1 MNHATETV
9 RAPMRPVGGD
19 ERVLTI
25 DVLRGFALFGILL
38 VNFYGVGA
46 TGLADRVANGF
57 LFFFVSGKF
66 YPLFSF
72 LFGLGFGVML
82 LRSMDRG
89 AAIVPVYLRR
99 LAVLAVIG
107 VVHYVFL
114 WSGDILRDYAVLG
127 ALLLLFRNR
136 SPRFL
141 LAAALAAILIA
152 NAWGEYSVGNPP
164 PLRRAD
170 AETAYL
176 VDLNQL
182 ARFEEYRDASQALM
196 WARSDGTY
204 ADLVVAR
211 ARTLVLGLPW
221 FFSVWT
227 LQIFAMFLL
236 GLYAAKR
243 RLFEDVAAHR
253 RLAMGVL
260 TVGGVLGAAAMFLL
274 VVAPELAA
282 RGVDLIPGFRDRF
295 GGELY
300 MFGGPLLTVAYIA
313 GITLL
318 CERARVARRLAIL
331 APVGRMGLTNYLLQ
345 SVVGTSLYYG
355 YTFGLHGKV
364 GPALGILLST
374 AIFACQIPISHW
386 WMARFR
392 FGPAEWLWR
401 SLTYMRL
408 QPMRLAAPAP
418 QPALSPEAG
427 VAG

>member
-1 MNHATETV
+1 MNTATETL
-9 RAPMRPVGGD
+9 RAPMRPVASD

-25 DVLRGFALFGILL
+25 DILRGFALFGILL

-46 TGLADRVANGF
+46 TGVADRVANGF
-57 LFFFVSGKF
+57 LSFFVSGKF

-89 AAIVPVYLRR
+89 ASIVPVYLRR
-99 LAVLAVIG
+99 LGVLAVIG
-107 VVHYVFL
+107 VVHFVFL

-127 ALLLLFRNR
+127 VLLLVFRNR

-141 LAAALAAILIA
+141 LVAALAAIFIA
-152 NAWGEYSVGNPP
+152 STWGEYSVGNPP
-164 PLRRAD
+164 PIQRAD
-170 AETAYL
+170 AETEYL
-176 VDLNQL
+176 TELSQL
-182 ARFEEYRDASQALM
+182 ARFEENRDAGQALM

-204 ADLVVAR
+204 PDLVAAR
-211 ARTLVLGLPW
+211 ARILVVGLPW
-221 FFSVWT
+221 FFSFWS

-243 RLFEDVAAHR
+243 RLFENIAAHR
-253 RLAMGVL
+253 RLAVGVL
-260 TVGGVLGAAAMFLL
+260 AVGGTLGAAAMFLL
-274 VVAPELAA
+274 VIAPELAA
-282 RGVDLIPGFRDRF
+282 RGVDLLPGFRHRF
-295 GGELY
+295 VSELWI
-300 MFGGPLLTVAYIA
+300 FGGPLLTVAYIA
-313 GITLL
+313 GIALL
-318 CERARVARRLAIL
+318 CERARVARRLAVL
-331 APVGRMGLTNYLLQ
+331 APVGRMALTNYLLQ

-355 YTFGLHGKV
+355 YTFGLYGKV

-374 AIFACQIPISHW
+374 AVFACQIPISHW

-401 SLTYMRL
+401 SLTYLRP
-408 QPMRLAAPAP
+408 QPMRLAAPVP
-418 QPALSPEAG
+418 QLGLTPETG

>member
-1 MNHATETV
+1 MTTTTQAL
-9 RAPMRPVGGD
+9 RAPMRPVGRD

-38 VNFYGVGA
+38 VNFFGVGA
-46 TGLADRVANGF
+46 TGVADQVANGF
-57 LFFFVSGKF
+57 LYFFVSGKF

-82 LRSMDRG
+82 LRAMDRG
-89 AAIVPVYLRR
+89 TSILPVYLRR

-107 VVHYVFL
+107 VIHYVLL
-114 WSGDILRDYAVLG
+114 WDGDILRLYAVLG
-127 ALLLLFRNR
+127 VLLLLFRNR

-141 LAAALAAILIA
+141 LAAALAAILAA
-152 NAWGEYSVGNPP
+152 NAWGEYSVGEPP
-164 PLRRAD
+164 PVRRAD
-170 AETAYL
+170 AETEYL
-176 VDLNQL
+176 AELGQL
-182 ARFEEYRDASQALM
+182 ARYEEYRDANQAVM
-196 WARSDGTY
+196 WAQSDGTY
-204 ADLVVAR
+204 PDLVVAR
-211 ARTLVLGLPW
+211 ARTLVFGLPW
-221 FFSVWT
+221 FFSLWS
-227 LQIFAMFLL
+227 LQIFGMFLL

-243 RLFEDVAAHR
+243 RLFENVAAHR
-253 RLAMGVL
+253 RMAVGVL
-260 TVGGVLGAAAMFLL
+260 TVGGVFGAAAMFLL

-282 RGVDLIPGFRDRF
+282 RGVDLVPGFRDRF
-295 GGELY
+295 RGELWV
-300 MFGGPLLTVAYIA
+300 FGGPLLTVAYIA
-313 GITLL
+313 GIALL

-355 YTFGLHGKV
+355 YTFGLYGKV

-401 SLTYMRL
+401 SLTYMRP
-408 QPMRLAAPAP
+408 QPMRLAAHAR

>member
-1 MNHATETV
+1 MTTATE
-9 RAPMRPVGGD
+9 ALGSSMRPVGSD

-25 DVLRGFALFGILL
+25 DILRGFALFGILL

-46 TGLADRVANGF
+46 TGVADQVANGF
-57 LFFFVSGKF
+57 LGFFVSGKF

-82 LRSMDRG
+82 LRAMDRG
-89 AAIVPVYLRR
+89 ASIVPLYLRR
-99 LAVLAVIG
+99 LGVLAMIG
-107 VVHYVFL
+107 ATHFVFL

-127 ALLLLFRNR
+127 VVLLLFRNR

-152 NAWGEYSVGNPP
+152 STWGEYSVGNPP
-164 PLRRAD
+164 PIRRAD

-176 VDLNQL
+176 VELGQL
-182 ARFEEYRDASQALM
+182 ARYEEYRDASQAVM
-196 WARSDGTY
+196 WAQSDGTY
-204 ADLVVAR
+204 PDLVAAR

-221 FFSVWT
+221 FFSFWS
-227 LQIFAMFLL
+227 LQIFGMFLL

-243 RLFEDVAAHR
+243 RLFENIAAHR
-253 RLAMGVL
+253 RMAVGVL
-260 TVGGVLGAAAMFLL
+260 TVGGLFGAAAMFLL
-274 VVAPELAA
+274 VIAPELAA
-282 RGVDLIPGFRDRF
+282 RGVDLLPGFRNRF
-295 GGELY
+295 VSELW
-300 MFGGPLLTVAYIA
+300 MFGGPLLTVAYVA
-313 GITLL
+313 GIALL

-331 APVGRMGLTNYLLQ
+331 APVGRMALTNYLLQ

-355 YTFGLHGKV
+355 YTFGLYGKV

-401 SLTYMRL
+401 SLTYMRP
-408 QPMRLAAPAP
+408 QPMRLAAPAR

-427 VAG
+427 VAR

>member
-1 MNHATETV
+1 MNAATETLQ
-9 RAPMRPVGGD
+9 APMRPVGSD

-99 LAVLAVIG
+99 LAVLAIIG

-114 WSGDILRDYAVLG
+114 WYGDILRDYAVLG

-152 NAWGEYSVGNPP
+152 STWGEYSVGNPP

-221 FFSVWT
+221 FFSVWS

-243 RLFEDVAAHR
+243 RLFENVAAHR
-253 RLAMGVL
+253 RLAVGVL
-260 TVGGVLGAAAMFLL
+260 TVGGALGAAAMFLL
-274 VVAPELAA
+274 VIAPELAA
-282 RGVDLIPGFRDRF
+282 RGVDLLPGFRDRF
-295 GGELY
+295 GSELY
-300 MFGGPLLTVAYIA
+300 LFGGPLLTVAYIA

-355 YTFGLHGKV
+355 YTFALYGKV

-374 AIFACQIPISHW
+374 AIFACQIPLSHW

-401 SLTYMRL
+401 SLTYMRR